1 VSTPDRANP
10 TLSTAEFGE
19 AGVLPRHE
27 LARRASAGIVIV
39 FTRGVATAL
48 FGFGGGVVLARLLD
62 PNAFG
67 LVAIGMAIVMFG
79 TLLGDGGVGAG
90 LIRRAEPP
98 TAEELQTLTG
108 FQLGVTLALS
118 AAAAALAPLFGEAG
132 WVTAL
137 IVSSTPLV
145 MLQISGRILLE
156 RSLSY
161 RSLAAVELSQ
171 VVAYNVCA
179 IGLVLIGLGV
189 WGMASATVAM
199 RLVGVFLM
207 ARVSPAGLMRPR
219 FSWRLIRP
227 LLGFGVRFQGANAT
241 WLVSQQ
247 ARNVSLA
254 AIGGVSTLGLWSLA
268 SRVLQ
273 LPSLFFAALSRVSFP
288 TMSRLVG
295 AKEDVAPLI
304 EQAVGMIAIGTGII
318 MTGLVGSAPG
328 LFPGVFG
335 DQWRE
340 ASLVMPGACL
350 GIGISASISV
360 ASQGYLYAVGDASA
374 VLRYATRTAI
384 ATFAVTLPL
393 VPVIGISA
401 IGLGEVAASLVGAHV
416 LRRSMLHWAHV
427 DVVRPLFVPVAAG
440 VVSGGVGWLVADF
453 GGGDLISGLA
463 GGTCSTCLFLVLVTA
478 FRRRLVYELF
488 RFTLVSVRAAV
499 HGAPA
504 PLTPV

>member
-1 VSTPDRANP
+1 
-10 TLSTAEFGE
+10 
-19 AGVLPRHE
+19 VLPRHE
-27 LARRASAGIVIV
+27 LARRASAGVVIV

-48 FGFGGGVVLARLLD
+48 LSFGGGVVLARLLD
-62 PNAFG
+62 PHAFG
-67 LVAIGMAIVMFG
+67 LVAIGMAVVMFG

-98 TAEELQTLTG
+98 TAEELQALTG
-108 FQLGVTLALS
+108 VQLGVTLAVS
-118 AAAAALAPLFGEAG
+118 AAAASLAAPFGEAG

-137 IVSSTPLV
+137 IVSSTPLA
-145 MLQISGRILLE
+145 MLQIPGRILLE

-161 RSLAAVELSQ
+161 RPLAAVELSQ

-179 IGLVLIGLGV
+179 ITLVLLGLGV

-199 RLVGVFLM
+199 RLVGLLLM
-207 ARVSPAGLMRPR
+207 GLLSPAGLMRPR
-219 FSWRLIRP
+219 FSWKVIRP

-247 ARNVSLA
+247 ARNLSLA
-254 AIGGVSTLGLWSLA
+254 AIGGVSILGLWSLA

-273 LPSLFFAALSRVSFP
+273 VPSLFFEAFSRVSFP
-288 TMSRLVG
+288 TMSRLVA
-295 AKEDVAPLI
+295 AKEEVAPLL
-304 EQAVGMIAIGTGII
+304 ERAVGMIAVGTGII

-335 DQWRE
+335 DQWRD

-384 ATFAVTLPL
+384 ATFVVTLPL

-401 IGLGEVAASLVGAHV
+401 VGLGEVAASVVGAYV
-416 LRRSMLHWAHV
+416 LRRAMLRWAQV
-427 DVVRPLFVPVAAG
+427 DVVRPLLVPVAAG
-440 VVSGGVGWLVADF
+440 VVSGGAGWLVADI
-453 GGGDLISGLA
+453 GGGDLLSGLA
-463 GGTCSTCLFLVLVTA
+463 GGACSVSLFLVLLTA
-478 FRRRLVYELF
+478 FRRRLVYETF

-499 HGAPA
+499 RSAPS
-504 PLTPV
+504 PSTPG